1 MRLLRTGLG
10 LTPLTG
16 APYGRCRPPFRVARV
31 GHSGRGHAGMMRR
44 ANSAVVAAAALL
56 AAVAMLGAAARG
68 EQRLAQAQQQADPNA
83 RSNAEMVLTL
93 LRTTIIAVHQAN
105 QTGNYTVLRDLSAPG
120 FRDKNTAADLA
131 RIFQPIREANID
143 LGAVVL
149 LDPNLSQVELGEQN
163 MLHIAGALATRPV
176 AVSFELLFQPV
187 AGVWRL
193 NGLAITP
200 TGAAGAPPLAPAA
213 KKGPAPTVPKGTTK
227 K

>member
-1 MRLLRTGLG
+1 
-10 LTPLTG
+10 
-16 APYGRCRPPFRVARV
+16 
-31 GHSGRGHAGMMRR
+31 MMRR

-68 EQRLAQAQQQADPNA
+68 EQRLAQAPQQQADPNA

-176 AVSFELLFQPV
+176 AVNFELLFQPV

-200 TGAAGAPPLAPAA
+200 TGAAGAPTLAPAA
-213 KKGPAPTVPKGTTK
+213 KKGPAPTAPKGNTNK
-227 K
+227 